1 MTQVDTLLALEGG
14 VTLELA
20 PGSIP
25 TSQAMVGR
33 VMAVCFPTPLGAMR
47 EGAGARN
54 AAG

>member
-1 MTQVDTLLALEGG
+1 MTPVGTLLALEGG

-20 PGSIP
+20 PGRIP

-33 VMAVCFPTPLGAMR
+33 VKAVYFPTPLGVMR
-47 EGAGARN
+47 EGTGARN